1 MSAPVIGRT
10 RADSTPWWPAPTP
23 SLRDAPNIVVIL
35 MDDMGW
41 SDPGCFGSEIDTPN
55 IDALAARGVRMTD
68 YTTHPLCSP
77 ARAALLT
84 GCNAHAV
91 GSGWLANYSAG
102 FPGYVG
108 EIPLDAVTLPET
120 LRAAGYETIMVGK
133 WHNTPVADSVP
144 GGPRHNWPTQR
155 GFDTF
160 YGFMGGETHH
170 FFPSRL
176 MLDNTLLP
184 IDDYPADYYAGDDW
198 MSQGLRFVEEL
209 RESRPAKPFFLYVAN
224 TAMHSPLQAKPAD
237 IAKYRGRYDA
247 GWTATRAA
255 RFERQLAMGL
265 APRGTRLP
273 PSDRRAPAWQ
283 DTDPRDRPLYARH
296 MEAYAAMMDNAD
308 QNVGRLVDFLVDRGE
323 LDRTLILF
331 TSDNG
336 GTDAGGE
343 HGALNLNRLYSGL
356 PPRAAA
362 DERRT
367 ADLLGG
373 PRSAALYPT
382 AWGEVSNTPF
392 PTFKTYTGGGGR
404 RVSMIASWPDR
415 IPGGGA
421 VRRQFMH
428 VTDLMPTVLAL
439 AGVPPLRSRHGVAA
453 RRMDGLDCAA
463 VLTDDAP
470 SPRREQYYECWS
482 NRAYVRSGWVARSLQ
497 VRGQPIDMD
506 NWTLHNLA
514 EDFSESTDLAAHAP
528 DKLAEL
534 VAAFDDAAWSNDVYP
549 LDNRGLMGKL
559 SDASS
564 WHRALADEPRRYR
577 PGAPSVHR
585 NDVMPAISNRS
596 FRVRVALRQRAGDE
610 GVLWA
615 LGDFIGGMVMYVEH
629 GRLRFHYNGFGD
641 VVEAPHVELP
651 PGTHHVLLDYEAL
664 GDRRGRG
671 RIVVA
676 GGGVV
681 DWTDFSPTLMF
692 GPFEGLDVG
701 LDRRA
706 PVSWHVRDRHGT
718 FPYTGTIEDVWIEP
732 GPRAPR

>member
-1 MSAPVIGRT
+1 
-10 RADSTPWWPAPTP
+10 
-23 SLRDAPNIVVIL
+23 
-35 MDDMGW
+35 
-41 SDPGCFGSEIDTPN
+41 
-55 IDALAARGVRMTD
+55 
-68 YTTHPLCSP
+68 
-77 ARAALLT
+77 
-84 GCNAHAV
+84 
-91 GSGWLANYSAG
+91 
-102 FPGYVG
+102 
-108 EIPLDAVTLPET
+108 
-120 LRAAGYETIMVGK
+120 
-133 WHNTPVADSVP
+133 
-144 GGPRHNWPTQR
+144 
-155 GFDTF
+155 
-160 YGFMGGETHH
+160 
-170 FFPSRL
+170 
-176 MLDNTLLP
+176 
-184 IDDYPADYYAGDDW
+184 
-198 MSQGLRFVEEL
+198 
-209 RESRPAKPFFLYVAN
+209 
-224 TAMHSPLQAKPAD
+224 
-237 IAKYRGRYDA
+237 
-247 GWTATRAA
+247 
-255 RFERQLAMGL
+255 
-265 APRGTRLP
+265 
-273 PSDRRAPAWQ
+273 
-283 DTDPRDRPLYARH
+283 
-296 MEAYAAMMDNAD
+296 
-308 QNVGRLVDFLVDRGE
+308 
-323 LDRTLILF
+323 
-331 TSDNG
+331 
-336 GTDAGGE
+336 
-343 HGALNLNRLYSGL
+343 
-356 PPRAAA
+356 
-362 DERRT
+362 
-367 ADLLGG
+367 
-373 PRSAALYPT
+373 
-382 AWGEVSNTPF
+382 
-392 PTFKTYTGGGGR
+392 
-404 RVSMIASWPDR
+404 MIASWPDR

-482 NRAYVRSGWVARSLQ
+482 KRAYVRSGWVARSLQ

-514 EDFSESTDLAAHAP
+514 EDFSESTDVAAHAP